1 MMANSNS
8 LLELSFKRRMNRS
21 NSSSSSLTTPR
32 IRDMME
38 VRTGKAAGEEVA
50 AAAKEEI
57 NMIKDIRVRVIRD
70 KKGPQEEDTK
80 RVTTKEITKTTTKK
94 ITVNKSM
101 LTNLTKQANISLNSK
116 IKYRMNLGK
125 RAIDLRQQVE
135 QDKVEKE
142 DTKDKI
148 LPRRPMKSARVV
160 KVANT
165 RQRNMEPFWDRKQEQ
180 TPRKGLQHLLNR
192 IRERSSRRTDLRSLR
207 ISEEFQFVQ

>member
-1 MMANSNS
+1 MMANSKL
-8 LLELSFKRRMNRS
+8 LLELSFKRRMSRS
-21 NSSSSSLTTPR
+21 NSSSSLSTPR
-32 IRDMME
+32 NRDTME
-38 VRTGKAAGEEVA
+38 VRAGKAAGEEVA

-57 NMIKDIRVRVIRD
+57 IMIKDIRVTVIRD
-70 KKGPQEEDTK
+70 KTGPQEEATQ
-80 RVTTKEITKTTTKK
+80 RITTKEITKTIAKK

-101 LTNLTKQANISLNSK
+101 LTKVTKQANISLNSK

-125 RAIDLRQQVE
+125 RATDLRQQVE

-165 RQRNMEPFWDRKQEQ
+165 NQRSMEPFWDRKQEQ

-207 ISEEFQFVQ
+207 SEEFQ

>member
-1 MMANSNS
+1 MMASS
-8 LLELSFKRRMNRS
+8 KRLLELSFKRRMNRS
-21 NSSSSSLTTPR
+21 NSSSSLTTPR
-32 IRDMME
+32 NRDMME

-57 NMIKDIRVRVIRD
+57 IMIKDIRVRVIRD
-70 KKGPQEEDTK
+70 KTGPQEEATL
-80 RVTTKEITKTTTKK
+80 RITTKEITKTITKK

-101 LTNLTKQANISLNSK
+101 LTKVTKQANISLNSK

-125 RAIDLRQQVE
+125 RAIDLRQQVD

-165 RQRNMEPFWDRKQEQ
+165 KQRSMEPFWDRKQEQ

-192 IRERSSRRTDLRSLR
+192 IRERSSRRTYLRSLR
-207 ISEEFQFVQ
+207 SEQFQFVQ